1 MPGRKIRDADDARAC
16 LESVEASGL
25 DRVRWA
31 HDHDVDARSLNAW
44 RVNLAQRERQD
55 TPKTLRLVEL
65 VPTPPRGREHSGI
78 RICRGPWTVE
88 VEPDFDPAVLVDVLA
103 AVAQC

>member
-16 LESVEASGL
+16 LSAVEESGL

-55 TPKTLRLVEL
+55 TPETLRLVEL

-78 RICRGPWTVE
+78 RIRRGPWTIE
-88 VEPDFDPAVLVDVLA
+88 VDPDFDSAMLVNVLA

>member
-16 LESVEASGL
+16 LSAVEESGL

-55 TPKTLRLVEL
+55 TPETLRLVEL

-78 RICRGPWTVE
+78 RIRRGPWTVE
-88 VEPDFDPAVLVDVLA
+88 VDPDFDPGMLVDVLA